1 MLRYSPPVPL
11 TLSLLGP
18 PEVRVDGRP
27 LEVDTRKAVAIL
39 VYLVAE
45 GGEHPRD
52 HLVELLWPDTDPER
66 SRSSL
71 RRTLSTLRTAL
82 GGRWVQADRS
92 FVFLDRT
99 EVSVDLDDFT
109 AAGQDFHG
117 HDRTAVCPRCGP
129 ELRRAADLY
138 RGEFLA
144 GFKVRDAPEFE
155 SWVRI
160 RAEHFGHRA
169 DRVFT
174 RLAVAQALSGDYG
187 AAIET
192 TGRRLAI
199 DPLHE
204 DAYRTLMLLHAWS
217 GDRSA
222 AVDAYRRLVATLD
235 TELGVSPLDE
245 TTELYEAILEEDLPR
260 APAPSRRPLPA
271 TPASATTLLPMVGRD
286 DALAAALTA
295 AGSPGGVVVIEGT
308 LGIGI
313 TRFLEELGE
322 RLRGAGATV
331 LIGSGAAAGSSVPFG
346 VIHDALLETLADPDG
361 AAAIARLP
369 APVLAEASRVF
380 PELAAGPPPAAEG
393 GTRTRFLDA
402 MSRLI
407 AALLR
412 PVLLVDD
419 GHHSDESSAEML
431 SFLAARAR
439 RFGVSLVVACSP
451 GETPSEGPV
460 TSMLDDLRRRGTVV
474 SLEPLTT
481 SDVAALVAAAG
492 IALDPTD
499 LARRSGGLPLFVIE
513 SIRAVAAGGTEVLPD
528 QIRRVLTDRIAALG
542 GAAAQVL
549 DAVAVLGRG
558 ADPSLIAAVSGRS
571 DDETDAALDEM
582 ASRGM
587 IREAEDG
594 TVAVA
599 HEHYTAVITGR
610 HTAARRR
617 LLNRRAAVALAARSG
632 PGAEAVRIARHRLAA
647 GEDTQAAKWFRV
659 AGDDAA
665 ALFAHGEAIAHFE
678 AALAAGHPDRAGLHR
693 SSAHSALLGGRYD
706 RAIAGYEAALA
717 EGGPDPVTEHRLGEI
732 HRRLQ
737 RWDLSAAHY
746 DRAEAQAADPDLLA
760 IVAADRAFVESR
772 RSGPEAAAPRVQ
784 HALRLAAGAG
794 SDRALAR
801 AHNVAGL
808 LASGEERVRHLRTAL
823 VHAGE
828 PAERM
833 AVLNNLAPA
842 VADPAE
848 SVVLAREALELALEL
863 GDRHLLAVLH
873 NTLADALHRA
883 GQDEASI
890 ASLTEAVSLFTEITT
905 GESEP
910 WAPEVWLLTEW

>member
-1 MLRYSPPVPL
+1 
-11 TLSLLGP
+11 
-18 PEVRVDGRP
+18 
-27 LEVDTRKAVAIL
+27 
-39 VYLVAE
+39 
-45 GGEHPRD
+45 
-52 HLVELLWPDTDPER
+52 
-66 SRSSL
+66 
-71 RRTLSTLRTAL
+71 
-82 GGRWVQADRS
+82 
-92 FVFLDRT
+92 
-99 EVSVDLDDFT
+99 
-109 AAGQDFHG
+109 
-117 HDRTAVCPRCGP
+117 
-129 ELRRAADLY
+129 
-138 RGEFLA
+138 
-144 GFKVRDAPEFE
+144 
-155 SWVRI
+155 
-160 RAEHFGHRA
+160 
-169 DRVFT
+169 
-174 RLAVAQALSGDYG
+174 
-187 AAIET
+187 
-192 TGRRLAI
+192 
-199 DPLHE
+199 
-204 DAYRTLMLLHAWS
+204 
-217 GDRSA
+217 
-222 AVDAYRRLVATLD
+222 
-235 TELGVSPLDE
+235 
-245 TTELYEAILEEDLPR
+245 
-260 APAPSRRPLPA
+260 
-271 TPASATTLLPMVGRD
+271 
-286 DALAAALTA
+286 
-295 AGSPGGVVVIEGT
+295 
-308 LGIGI
+308 
-313 TRFLEELGE
+313 
-322 RLRGAGATV
+322 
-331 LIGSGAAAGSSVPFG
+331 
-346 VIHDALLETLADPDG
+346 
-361 AAAIARLP
+361 
-369 APVLAEASRVF
+369 
-380 PELAAGPPPAAEG
+380 
-393 GTRTRFLDA
+393 
-402 MSRLI
+402 
-407 AALLR
+407 
-412 PVLLVDD
+412 
-419 GHHSDESSAEML
+419 
-431 SFLAARAR
+431 
-439 RFGVSLVVACSP
+439 
-451 GETPSEGPV
+451 
-460 TSMLDDLRRRGTVV
+460 
-474 SLEPLTT
+474 
-481 SDVAALVAAAG
+481 
-492 IALDPTD
+492 
-499 LARRSGGLPLFVIE
+499 
-513 SIRAVAAGGTEVLPD
+513 
-528 QIRRVLTDRIAALG
+528 
-542 GAAAQVL
+542 VL

-617 LLNRRAAVALAARSG
+617 LLNRRAAVALAARPG

-693 SSAHSALLGGRYD
+693 SCADSALLGGRYD

-746 DRAEAQAADPDLLA
+746 DRAEAQAADPELLA

-823 VHAGE
+823 THAGE
-828 PAERM
+828 LAERM

-863 GDRHLLAVLH
+863 GDRHLMAVLH